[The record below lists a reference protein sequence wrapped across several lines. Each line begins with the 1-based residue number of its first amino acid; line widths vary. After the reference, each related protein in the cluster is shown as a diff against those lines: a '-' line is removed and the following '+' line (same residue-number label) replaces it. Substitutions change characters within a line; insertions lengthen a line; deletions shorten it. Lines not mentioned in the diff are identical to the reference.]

1 MSPALSLCMFVTTIL
16 LLAFLKTKIHD
27 YTNTER
33 ITVTVIWQPSQF
45 IYLYLL
51 PIAITNIWAVRQHLA
66 LTCKKTFKPGREIKF
81 IYSLLGAFC
90 HTQEHFIYEGN
101 QHNSAQWY
109 PRAFCRLVTWPHLPK
124 EEASM
129 RWTLWKEFINR
140 TVVLNPGTNL

>member
-66 LTCKKTFKPGREIKF
+66 LTCKKPLSQAEK
-81 IYSLLGAFC
+81 
-90 HTQEHFIYEGN
+90 
-101 QHNSAQWY
+101 
-109 PRAFCRLVTWPHLPK
+109 
-124 EEASM
+124 
-129 RWTLWKEFINR
+129 
-140 TVVLNPGTNL
+140 